1 VLGDLP
7 RNVWHVRGAPRKDVG
22 VGAKEVD
29 EHHFLF
35 RVEGGTNPQ
44 RLALGGSR
52 DEGHPFGLLGSLE
65 AAGVLS
71 GGVKVLVDQLLL
83 VRHERFVQRYSLR
96 VLHALDV
103 AVECVLDQ

>member
-1 VLGDLP
+1 
-7 RNVWHVRGAPRKDVG
+7 
-22 VGAKEVD
+22 
-29 EHHFLF
+29 
-35 RVEGGTNPQ
+35 
-44 RLALGGSR
+44 
-52 DEGHPFGLLGSLE
+52 
-65 AAGVLS
+65 VLS